1 MKKAAYL
8 DPKTLKH
15 LSACEAKTVETEL
28 LKKYPP
34 VRLSRNRATNERNDI
49 INNNPNENSS
59 QNTHPKSSKQS
70 TKISNVD
77 QLASALGIIL

>member
-59 QNTHPKSSKQS
+59 QNLKAVNKVLKLVMLTS
-70 TKISNVD
+70 
-77 QLASALGIIL
+77 